1 MQRPF
6 LLTVVAAR
14 IELVLGEHA
23 FRLIPAGA
31 ILDQMAKVPATLRR
45 PPQGD
50 AHAAMRA
57 PETRVV
63 GAELVLLRRA
73 QQIQL
78 TDFPMKKF
86 RGDVDFAGT
95 PVAYFLNEALF
106 NNLGELRKV

>member
-6 LLTVVAAR
+6 LLAVVAAS
-14 IELVLGEHA
+14 IELVLGKHA
-23 FRLIPAGA
+23 LRLVSAGA
-31 ILDQMAKVPATLRR
+31 VLDQMAEVPPALRR
-45 PPQGD
+45 SPQGD

-63 GAELVLLRRA
+63 GAELVLLLRA